1 MGVYPRLVKSNAPD
15 AKKRFGQHFLRDTGV
30 IDRIVR
36 WIRPTPDDVFLEIG
50 AGVGSLSC
58 QLAPKVSRFL
68 AVEIDTD
75 CIPKLEEALQPF
87 QGSIVIPG
95 DFLRMDISALASQYL
110 APGQHLRVAGN
121 LPYNIATVIIEKLLH
136 GEIPILDMFFMVQ
149 LEVAQ
154 RITAHPGS
162 RQYGYL
168 SVDCQ
173 HHSDVQP
180 GFKVSA
186 SCFVP
191 RPKVTSSMVALRPKR
206 AEFAPEFEADF
217 EAICKAAF
225 SHRRKTLSNALAK
238 HAVFGTIANDLLN
251 RAGINGSR
259 RAEELSVVEYEFLT
273 SIYREA
279 YSQKES
285 GVRSQESE

>member
-36 WIRPTPDDVFLEIG
+36 WIRPAPDDVFLEIG
-50 AGVGSLSC
+50 AGGGSLSC
-58 QLAPKVSRFL
+58 QLAPKVCRFL

-75 CIPKLEEALQPF
+75 CIPKLEEVLQPF
-87 QGSIVIPG
+87 QGSIVIQG
-95 DFLRMDISALASQYL
+95 DFLHMDISALASQCL
-110 APGQHLRVAGN
+110 GPGQHLRVAGN

-136 GEIPILDMFFMVQ
+136 SKIPILDMFFMLQ

-168 SVDCQ
+168 SVHCQ
-173 HHSDVQP
+173 HHSDVQM

-186 SCFVP
+186 GCFAP
-191 RPKVTSSMVALRPKR
+191 RPKVTSSMISLRPKPD
-206 AEFAPEFEADF
+206 ELAPDFEADF

-238 HAVFGTIANDLLN
+238 QAAFGSIANALLD

-259 RAEELSVVEYEFLT
+259 RAEELSVGEYEHLA
-273 SIYREA
+273 SIYRNEFN
-279 YSQKES
+279 QKEREA
-285 GVRSQESE
+285 GIREPE

>member
-1 MGVYPRLVKSNAPD
+1 MGVYSRLVKSNAPN

-36 WIRPTPDDVFLEIG
+36 WIQPAPNDVFLEIG

-58 QLAPKVSRFL
+58 RLAPKVSRFL
-68 AVEIDTD
+68 AVEIDSD
-75 CIPKLEEALQPF
+75 CIPKLEEALQPI

-95 DFLRMDISALASQYL
+95 DFLRMDIPALASRFL
-110 APGQHLRVAGN
+110 APGQQLRVAGN
-121 LPYNIATVIIEKLLH
+121 LPYNIATAIIEKLLH
-136 GEIPILDMFFMVQ
+136 SGIPILDMFFMVQ

-154 RITAHPGS
+154 RITADPGS

-173 HHSDVQP
+173 HHSDVQA
-180 GFKVSA
+180 GFRVSA

-191 RPKVTSSMVALRPKR
+191 RPKVTSSMVALRPKHR
-206 AEFAPEFEADF
+206 EFDPEFEADF

-225 SHRRKTLSNALAK
+225 GHRRKTLSNALAK
-238 HAVFGTIANDLLN
+238 SAVFGTIANALLN
-251 RAGINGSR
+251 HAGINGSR
-259 RAEELSVVEYEFLT
+259 RAEELSVGEYEHLA
-273 SIYREA
+273 SIYRSAFGRE
-279 YSQKES
+279 ES
-285 GVRSQESE
+285 GIRSQDSE